1 MANAELNN
9 LKKNVDTANSESK
22 ELKEN
27 NVKLVADLNARF
39 EEVKALK
46 LKIADAENKVSQ
58 YEEYK
63 NQATIKNN
71 ELESKINDLKAKNS
85 EKEKEIE
92 SLKKDLDILK
102 SETESKL
109 TSLRNEL
116 SENKSNKQNLEKKI
130 EDNEGIILEL
140 KKRNKELE
148 TQILQAIN
156 IPKLLKE
163 VKEVLQHKGFI
174 SEMEFENIMKRL

>member
-1 MANAELNN
+1 M
-9 LKKNVDTANSESK
+9 
-22 ELKEN
+22 KEN
-27 NVKLVADLNARF
+27 NAKLVADLNARF

-46 LKIADAENKVSQ
+46 LKLAEAENKLSE
-58 YEEYK
+58 YEEYN
-63 NQATIKNN
+63 NQATIK
-71 ELESKINDLKAKNS
+71 SKEFKSTINDLKTKNS

-92 SLKKDLDILK
+92 ALKKDLDIRITEKNNEL
-102 SETESKL
+102 ETTESEL

-116 SENKSNKQNLEKKI
+116 SEIKSNKQNLEKKI
-130 EDNEGIILEL
+130 EDHEGNILEL
-140 KKRNKELE
+140 KERNKELE